1 MFPLERP
8 KTDVNIRSTGG
19 LVLSVT
25 PSVLLT
31 AYINYTSHC
40 KGLYLQTDGGMM
52 TSFGQMYSSL
62 IEWFLSSCGSLNVD
76 VLGAKTHTTPPVA
89 LTALRK
95 RVQHQARSPRA
106 SQAHSDLW
114 MWTVVPLRNLASG
127 ATGLIVHPGKQS
139 AACWG
144 FVMEDCLHLP
154 PPLHI

>member
-62 IEWFLSSCGSLNVD
+62 IEWFLSSCGSLCGRARGQDPHNPTSGSNCPKKAGAASGEEPQGQPGPFRLVNVD
-76 VLGAKTHTTPPVA
+76 
-89 LTALRK
+89 
-95 RVQHQARSPRA
+95 SC
-106 SQAHSDLW
+106 
-114 MWTVVPLRNLASG
+114 
-127 ATGLIVHPGKQS
+127 AT
-139 AACWG
+139 
-144 FVMEDCLHLP
+144 
-154 PPLHI
+154 